1 MGILTNFLKLLKP
14 EPNDFVDVVK
24 HISEN
29 YDKLDRNAET
39 LDKQDKGV
47 LGGYN
52 GIFPLTVASKNGIY
66 LLPATN
72 KFYVC
77 VENYN
82 GTNLTAPNAN
92 FEELSVFQNRNKLE
106 NLFTF
111 EEKNNYITLANFKFI
126 NAEIYKINK
135 LCICNINYE
144 YNGILPKIEIPF
156 PITFTTPPIAIVV
169 DNAYDLGPAY
179 KDIGIGWPTTT
190 KVEVKGTDAGATLIL
205 IGQYLN

>member
-77 VENYN
+77 VENYS
-82 GTNLTAPNAN
+82 GSSLTSPNAN

-106 NLFTF
+106 NLIRI
-111 EEKNNYITLANFKFI
+111 KQI
-126 NAEIYKINK
+126 
-135 LCICNINYE
+135 
-144 YNGILPKIEIPF
+144 GIPSYTKKDTVFSIQSEIPNYYKVALCLCSSRINTDNIELVDDF
-156 PITFTTPPIAIVV
+156 KNTNTEISYSFTTTGLFKVSLVNDENLGRSRVVDIIAI
-169 DNAYDLGPAY
+169 L
-179 KDIGIGWPTTT
+179 K
-190 KVEVKGTDAGATLIL
+190 KL
-205 IGQYLN
+205 